1 MKILSKLL
9 IIVSMILYSNNIFAF
24 ASNIPRPLSGSS
36 YQNKSS
42 YQNHGTTQTTYSF
55 FSFQKNYSCPGQY
68 YYGYNFDSST
78 YDYQVDTAC
87 VDFCIDKEHTLQQC
101 MRSCSQQ

>member
-1 MKILSKLL
+1 MNTFSKCL
-9 IIVSMILYSNNIFAF
+9 IIVTLILFSNTVFAF
-24 ASNIPRPLSGSS
+24 ASNIPRPFSGYS

-42 YQNHGTTQTTYSF
+42 YQKTSSSLTNYF
-55 FSFQKNYSCPGQY
+55 YQKNYSCPGQY

-78 YDYQVDTAC
+78 YDYQVDTTC

-101 MRSCSQQ
+101 MRSCSQK